1 MNVQNADVRIAVLS
15 DNGIERDARVLKEIA
30 WLEERF
36 AQVDSFSLRQRGE
49 APIDEKLLG
58 HTRFRAAYKTM
69 SKGQAQAALA
79 GVPSLRTG
87 HPPEFTR
94 RRAGFASIAFFV
106 TSIGLGAWSGL
117 GGVPSWLFLAST
129 VLTVVLASIACWIWA
144 KERQLKRITEISPK
158 TGEAIP
164 ILEPY
169 SSHYKQSQAL
179 MNLVDGTIRRDGPY
193 DIIHTHELVALETG
207 AKIKRRYGGKL
218 IWDTHEVYEDMA
230 EPDPGLAAVAAKI
243 IREATP
249 DIDAVITVNDS
260 IGGYYRETHPDLPP
274 ATIVMNATPR
284 CEVPEDDG
292 RLRNAA
298 RVDQDVRILLF
309 QGGLTIH
316 RGLQA
321 LVRSAADYREDW
333 ALVILGAGQLK
344 DELTGIAD
352 QVNRE
357 TGQRRVC
364 FLPAV
369 PNAELAKWTVGAD
382 LGVIPYENV
391 ALNHWFCS
399 PNKLWEYPAAG
410 VPFIAPRHHFIAQ
423 MVEKYRTGFL
433 FESDFGAK
441 DISDAVNAIGDEE
454 LTRARSAIPAFL
466 DEMSWE
472 NFTPKLEAVYDALLT
487 DCGGRSRL

>member
-1 MNVQNADVRIAVLS
+1 MNVRNADVRIAVLS
-15 DNGIERDARVLKEIA
+15 DNGIERDARILKEIA

-36 AQVDSFSLRQRGE
+36 AQIDSFSLRQRGE
-49 APIDEKLLG
+49 APIEEKLLG
-58 HTRFRAAYKTM
+58 HTRFRAAHKTM
-69 SKGQAQAALA
+69 SKSQARAALA
-79 GVPSLRTG
+79 GVQSIRPG
-87 HPPEFTR
+87 QPPELTH
-94 RRAGFASIAFFV
+94 RRAVFAAIALFMV
-106 TSIGLGAWSGL
+106 SIGLWVSSGP
-117 GGVPSWLFLAST
+117 GGVPIWPFWLSAILT
-129 VLTVVLASIACWIWA
+129 VLLAAVAFWIWA
-144 KERQLKRITEISPK
+144 KERQLRRVTEISPK

-169 SSHYKQSQAL
+169 SSHYKQSHAL
-179 MNLVDGTIRRDGPY
+179 KNLVDAAIRREGPY

-207 AKIKRRYGGKL
+207 AEIKRRYGGKL

-243 IREATP
+243 IRETTP

-260 IGGYYRETHPDLPP
+260 IGGYYLEAHPELPP

-284 CEVPEDDG
+284 REMPEDDG
-292 RLRNAA
+292 RLRAA
-298 RVDQDVRILLF
+298 AKLDPDVRILLF
-309 QGGLTIH
+309 QGGLTIN

-321 LVRSAADYREDW
+321 LVRSAAGFREDW
-333 ALVILGAGQLK
+333 ALVILGDGDLK

-352 QVNRE
+352 QVNRD

-410 VPFIAPRHHFIAQ
+410 VPFVAPRHHFIAQ

-433 FESDFGAK
+433 FESDFSAD
-441 DISDAVNAIGDEE
+441 DISATVNAIGDEE
-454 LTRARSAIPAFL
+454 LARARAAIPAFL

-472 NFTPKLEAVYDALLT
+472 NFTPRLEAVYDALLT
-487 DCGGRSRL
+487 DCGGRSRV